1 VTRAGVFLLPLNGM
15 LFRYRALLRIKLVG
29 TLVYTWVTRG
39 AVRVYSALP
48 KYKMQRPQPGFT
60 PGARFSKAPESFWAQ
75 KAIFS

>member
-1 VTRAGVFLLPLNGM
+1 VTRAGVFLLSLDGM
-15 LFRYRALLRIKLVG
+15 LFHYRALLRIKLVG
-29 TLVYTWVTRG
+29 THVYTWLTRG